1 MENNIVKYDIERK
14 EEKQKRTISPLK
26 VLINVLMYT
35 GLIILAIIFLF
46 PVVWMVM
53 NSLKTQ
59 AQIYDTIDSIKT
71 FLPATW
77 KFWEW
82 FSSYKSL
89 FTTFDYFGQAI
100 LNSIIY
106 CSITILGVILV
117 NSVAGYALSRFVF
130 PGHKLLVNII
140 IIILLVPVETSIVP
154 LYLILKNLGLLS
166 PQLRIVGY
174 LIPGLCSPMY
184 IFMFRNFFLGI
195 PKELE
200 ESAYLDGAGRLKT
213 FFKIIIPC
221 SLPVFATVAI
231 FTFMGQWNEYIF
243 AQLMF
248 SNPAQ
253 QPLQVFLQLI
263 NNFNPK
269 DMSVVMASLTFSTV
283 PIALFYIFAQK
294 YIIEGVAFTGLK

>member
-1 MENNIVKYDIERK
+1 MEKEVINIDTIDSKPKYHHRNSK
-14 EEKQKRTISPLK
+14 A
-26 VLINVLMYT
+26 VLISKIFMYI
-35 GLIILAIIFLF
+35 GLALLSIIFLF

-53 NSLKTQ
+53 NSFKTQ
-59 AQIYDTIDSIKT
+59 PEVYATMDSIMT
-71 FLPATW
+71 FLPSTW

-82 FSSYKSL
+82 FESYATM
-89 FTTFDYFGQAI
+89 FTTFEYFGQAV

-106 CSITILGVILV
+106 CAITIVGVIIV
-117 NSVAGYALSRFVF
+117 NSLAGYSLSRFVF

-154 LYLILKNLGLLS
+154 LYVILKNLGLLTTE
-166 PQLRIVGY
+166 LRIVGY
-174 LIPGLCSPMY
+174 LIPGLVSPMY

-213 FFKIIIPC
+213 FFKVIIPC
-221 SLPVFATVAI
+221 ALPVFATVAI
-231 FTFMGQWNEYIF
+231 FTFMGQWNEYVF

-269 DMSVVMASLTFSTV
+269 DISVVMASLTFSTI